1 MASVK
6 NGLSE
11 NIKGR
16 LGNVIFYS
24 RLGRTY
30 ARLRPPKGHDPCTVL
45 QQQQRSRMKD
55 VTLFYKVVR
64 QSPLAGIW
72 RQAAYA
78 QGMTGIDLFVKSNIA
93 AFSGNGRVTDYEKLH
108 FSFGGLPQ
116 GDCFRVVGGS
126 SGISLDIYWENATLL
141 NEGRCAD
148 RFMAVVLFEN
158 DEFIAYTDLGSI
170 YPRIGC
176 HALIRLPEGYP
187 RPRRVYCFFAAVNG
201 KDYSGDVCCEV
212 EN

>member
-30 ARLRPPKGHDPCTVL
+30 SRLRPPKGHDPCTVL

-78 QGMTGIDLFVKSNIA
+78 QGMTGINLFVKIINH
-93 AFSGNGRVTDYEKLH
+93 L
-108 FSFGGLPQ
+108 
-116 GDCFRVVGGS
+116 
-126 SGISLDIYWENATLL
+126 
-141 NEGRCAD
+141 
-148 RFMAVVLFEN
+148 
-158 DEFIAYTDLGSI
+158 
-170 YPRIGC
+170 
-176 HALIRLPEGYP
+176 
-187 RPRRVYCFFAAVNG
+187 
-201 KDYSGDVCCEV
+201 
-212 EN
+212 

>member
-64 QSPLAGIW
+64 QSPLAAG
-72 RQAAYA
+72 RLCA
-78 QGMTGIDLFVKSNIA
+78 GDDRDKSFCKIEY
-93 AFSGNGRVTDYEKLH
+93 R
-108 FSFGGLPQ
+108 
-116 GDCFRVVGGS
+116 
-126 SGISLDIYWENATLL
+126 
-141 NEGRCAD
+141 
-148 RFMAVVLFEN
+148 
-158 DEFIAYTDLGSI
+158 
-170 YPRIGC
+170 
-176 HALIRLPEGYP
+176 
-187 RPRRVYCFFAAVNG
+187 CFFR
-201 KDYSGDVCCEV
+201 
-212 EN
+212 